1 MSFLLQKKD
10 YILNDEKELV
20 LVVGSRNPTKVEA
33 VRTVIERAVGAELVP
48 TFDQVEVQAVEVASG
63 VAAQPVGDEET
74 LRGALSRAKRALETN
89 PKATWGV
96 GIEGGILQL
105 DAGVFTT
112 AWCAIVDRI
121 GNQSVG
127 GGLLMPLPPAIV
139 RDLEAGYELGDA
151 TDRLFGVKHSKQAG
165 GALGH
170 LSKDLSNRQHAY
182 EEIFTFALVKFLN
195 PVLYELKEAV

>member
-1 MSFLLQKKD
+1 M
-10 YILNDEKELV
+10 NDEKELV
-20 LVVGSRNPTKVEA
+20 IMVGSSNPVKVGA

-48 TFDQVEVQAVEVASG
+48 NVDQVEVQAIEVASG

-74 LRGALSRAKRALETN
+74 LRGALGRAKRALEAN
-89 PKATWGV
+89 PQATWGV
-96 GIEGGILQL
+96 GIEGGILRL
-105 DAGVFTT
+105 DEGVFTN
-112 AWCAIVDRI
+112 AWCAIVDRQ
-121 GNQSVG
+121 GNQAVG

-139 RDLEAGYELGDA
+139 RDLDAGYELGDA

-195 PVLYELKEAV
+195 PTLYELKGAV